1 MINQAI
7 EELSKFILVKV
18 EECKLRG
25 WDYYPTSKGV
35 PESYIA
41 LKEFY
46 DSKFL
51 PIANYGCDTSIYT
64 EEVNIGFRFWHDV
77 LHLENNKSFSKEG
90 EHSIAELHLQDAE
103 DYGLSELALRILEI
117 DTKGQVDY
125 YFMQGSFVENQRD
138 FVLSNL

>member
-7 EELSKFILVKV
+7 EELSRFIEVKV
-18 EECKLRG
+18 NECKLRG

-35 PESYIA
+35 PESYSA

-46 DSKFL
+46 TSKVL
-51 PIANYGCDTSIYT
+51 PIANYGCETSIYT

-90 EHSIAELHLQDAE
+90 EHSIADLHIQDAKE
-103 DYGLSELALRILEI
+103 YGLSDLALKILEI

-125 YFMQGSFVENQRD
+125 YFMTGSFVEDQLN
-138 FVLSNL
+138 FVISNL